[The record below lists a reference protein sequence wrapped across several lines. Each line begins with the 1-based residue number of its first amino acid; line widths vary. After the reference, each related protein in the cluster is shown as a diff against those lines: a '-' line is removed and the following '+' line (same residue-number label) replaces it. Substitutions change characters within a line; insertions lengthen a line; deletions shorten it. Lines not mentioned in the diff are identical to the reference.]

1 MVGSSLLKGQ
11 YSGFTIVNIA
21 KELSRRSHDREDSF
35 QVNVIIQQIFQKRL
49 EDILSASNF

>member
-1 MVGSSLLKGQ
+1 MVGSALLKCQ
-11 YSGFTIVNIA
+11 YDGFTIVNIA
-21 KELSRRSHDREDSF
+21 KELSPRRHDRGDSF